1 MSTYA
6 RQRRW
11 ILRGIAALG
20 AIRITRALAVAPM
33 RPSRDPVV
41 EHLLSYL
48 TSPSSAQVI
57 GREYLVTHPEE
68 QSIQRLMESIVP
80 SAADIDAAVD
90 GRLLRVSVHRYIH
103 SRILSDFEVGDVI
116 QLQGWILSVT
126 EVRLCALI
134 ALM

>member
-20 AIRITRALAVAPM
+20 AIRITRALAVVPM
-33 RPSRDPVV
+33 RPARDPVV
-41 EHLLSYL
+41 EHLLSYP
-48 TSPSSAQVI
+48 TSLSSARVI
-57 GREYLVTHPEE
+57 GREYLTTHREE
-68 QSIQRLMESIVP
+68 QSIQMLMESIVP
-80 SAADIDAAVD
+80 CAPDIDVAVD
-90 GRLLRVSVHRYIH
+90 GRLSRIDVHRYVY

-126 EVRLCALI
+126 EIRLCALI
-134 ALM
+134 ALI